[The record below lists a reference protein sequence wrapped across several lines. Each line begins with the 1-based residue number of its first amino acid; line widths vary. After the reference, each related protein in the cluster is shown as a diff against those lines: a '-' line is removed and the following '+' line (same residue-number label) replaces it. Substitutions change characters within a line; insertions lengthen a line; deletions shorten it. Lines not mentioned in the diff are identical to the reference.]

1 MLGKNKSN
9 PLSLIKTLEFA
20 EKNKVNLKPKKKLGQ
35 NFIIDQ
41 NMIKKIVDCV
51 SINEENEILEIGA
64 GTGNLTDFLIKKP
77 KKFI

>member
-1 MLGKNKSN
+1 M
-9 PLSLIKTLEFA
+9 
-20 EKNKVNLKPKKKLGQ
+20 NLKPNKKLGQ

-51 SINEENEILEIGA
+51 SINQENEILEIGA
-64 GTGNLTDFLIKKP
+64 GTGNLTDFLIKKNP